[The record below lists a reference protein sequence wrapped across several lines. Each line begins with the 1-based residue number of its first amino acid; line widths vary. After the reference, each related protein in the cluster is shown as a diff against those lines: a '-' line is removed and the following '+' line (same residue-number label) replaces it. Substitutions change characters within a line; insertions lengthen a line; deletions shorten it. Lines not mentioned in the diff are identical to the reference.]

1 MHVSLT
7 KREGQKSLRVMPI
20 VIVRTLSISV
30 PIIYINKIRGI
41 GFTIRSKRTNW
52 SDYATRWCARHF
64 YGADGGFAEESREG
78 RAQAAGNGSCR
89 MQKTRTRR
97 VFYHGKL
104 TAQAIAV
111 IAIVDSCAIVRYLK
125 RNNVYS

>member
-1 MHVSLT
+1 MYVSLT

-30 PIIYINKIRGI
+30 PIIYINEIRGI

-64 YGADGGFAEESREG
+64 NGADGGCAEESREG
-78 RAQAAGNGSCR
+78 RAQAAGG
-89 MQKTRTRR
+89 RR
-97 VFYHGKL
+97 QAMVAVECKKP
-104 TAQAIAV
+104 AQGGFFITGN
-111 IAIVDSCAIVRYLK
+111 SLLRLLP
-125 RNNVYS
+125 SSLS